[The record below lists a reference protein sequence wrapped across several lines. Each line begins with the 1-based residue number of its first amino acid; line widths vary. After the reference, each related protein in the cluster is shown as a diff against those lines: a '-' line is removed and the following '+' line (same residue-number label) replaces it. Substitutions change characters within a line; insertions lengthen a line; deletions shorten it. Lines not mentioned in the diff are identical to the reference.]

1 VNHGIVYLMYHEI
14 ELPGRPL
21 CQEEAG
27 YVRYIVSLDDF
38 KAQMQFVKNSGWAG
52 MCVSDAL
59 SNPRHPGVVITFD
72 DGCETDLITAVP
84 LLRQLGFNG
93 TFYVTVG
100 FLDKR
105 GYLSRRQLR
114 ELSDLGGEVG
124 SHSMTHP
131 YLNDLTDEQLTHELR
146 ASKLELEQITG
157 HQIDHFSCPGGRWDQ
172 RVAAKAAQAGYLSV
186 ATSQAHMNSSDT
198 HSFTLGRVAVLR
210 GTSLASFRNLSKGHG
225 LWTIRLNDSLRAS
238 AKRLLG
244 NSVYD
249 RVRSR
254 LLASKQE
261 IR

>member
-1 VNHGIVYLMYHEI
+1 MNHGIVYLMYHEI

-21 CQEEAG
+21 CQEETG
-27 YVRYIVSLDDF
+27 YVRYIVSIGDF
-38 KAQMQFVKNSGWAG
+38 KAQMQFLKNSGVAA
-52 MCVSDAL
+52 MSVSEAL
-59 SNPRHPGVVITFD
+59 SDPRYPGVAITFD
-72 DGCETDLITAVP
+72 DGCETDLTTAGP
-84 LLRQLGFNG
+84 LLRQLGFNA

-100 FLDKR
+100 FLEKR

-114 ELSDLGGEVG
+114 ELSDLGLDIG

-131 YLNDLTDEQLTHELR
+131 YLNDLNEEQLTHELQS
-146 ASKLELEQITG
+146 SKRELEQLTG
-157 HQIDHFSCPGGRWDQ
+157 RPIHHFSCPGGRWNQ

-186 ATSQAHMNSSDT
+186 ATSRACANST
-198 HSFTLGRVAVLR
+198 QTNRFALGRVAVLR
-210 GTSLASFRNLSKGHG
+210 GTSLASFQELSKGHG

-249 RVRSR
+249 RVRGR